1 MQTGL
6 TIKMNDLKTY
16 VCLLLFIIPLIPLEG
31 LYYIN
36 RLSYNFIYL
45 FLMVVDVIVIA
56 GCYFMHLCKT
66 HKCEKITVIMLLMS
80 IYNIALTAFLGG
92 DLYGVV
98 GVWVYSITMIF
109 LIELYKER
117 MRFFLYT
124 VLFYLEVLLVLNLVL
139 IALFPDGMYAGD
151 ALQYGK
157 IWLFGYKSTLQCYV
171 FPAVIV
177 SLMFSAYNKCYKNT
191 LFLLVISHIICLAA
205 SNSMLLMGLL
215 FLDLIVFV
223 RLYKKKFITK
233 KIFYI
238 SICGII
244 FGNILIVGF
253 TEAFLANQTV
263 QYIIYSI
270 LGKNAT
276 LSMRTSNWAAVLPEI
291 LSSPFL
297 GFGYTS
303 SLTRE
308 VLYGRVTAHAHN
320 IFLEL
325 LYENGLVGLLI
336 FVLFNILI
344 FNKLYKNYEKTSS
357 RVIFCAIVVIYVMYI
372 FENLFRK
379 SSVLIWAIFALG
391 YYCDKIDTIFLKE
404 KGART

>member
-1 MQTGL
+1 
-6 TIKMNDLKTY
+6 
-16 VCLLLFIIPLIPLEG
+16 
-31 LYYIN
+31 
-36 RLSYNFIYL
+36 
-45 FLMVVDVIVIA
+45 
-56 GCYFMHLCKT
+56 
-66 HKCEKITVIMLLMS
+66 
-80 IYNIALTAFLGG
+80 
-92 DLYGVV
+92 
-98 GVWVYSITMIF
+98 
-109 LIELYKER
+109 
-117 MRFFLYT
+117 
-124 VLFYLEVLLVLNLVL
+124 
-139 IALFPDGMYAGD
+139 
-151 ALQYGK
+151 
-157 IWLFGYKSTLQCYV
+157 
-171 FPAVIV
+171 
-177 SLMFSAYNKCYKNT
+177 
-191 LFLLVISHIICLAA
+191 
-205 SNSMLLMGLL
+205 
-215 FLDLIVFV
+215 
-223 RLYKKKFITK
+223 
-233 KIFYI
+233 
-238 SICGII
+238 
-244 FGNILIVGF
+244 
-253 TEAFLANQTV
+253 
-263 QYIIYSI
+263 
-270 LGKNAT
+270 
-276 LSMRTSNWAAVLPEI
+276 MRTSNWAAVLPEI